1 MTKSYVFRPKTE
13 RHLGILQ
20 QKPQNDKRA
29 MRCYHCDP
37 LGHVPKHASVA
48 DLVLPCL
55 ASLLEFVR
63 DPGQKNEFRRL
74 NCR

>member
-1 MTKSYVFRPKTE
+1 MDYMRTDCEIRSKTE
-13 RHLGILQ
+13 GLSGVVQ

-37 LGHVPKHASVA
+37 LGHVLEYAPGAGLA
-48 DLVLPCL
+48 LPCL

-63 DPGQKNEFRRL
+63 CPG
-74 NCR
+74 